1 MSNWTHVA
9 AIVRVDDL
17 RLGDSAPDF
26 DKIFG
31 TSFGYLED
39 IPSNPMP
46 FGTEGSLQKQV
57 WDNPQKECAAAYTV
71 SIFGD
76 LRSHDDPEE
85 ILEWFKKCLETL
97 IVRQA
102 TITIENEWN
111 GTINWTYTPEI

>member
-9 AIVRVDDL
+9 GVVRVDDL
-17 RLGDSAPDF
+17 RLTDNAPDF

-31 TSFGYLED
+31 KSFGYLED

-46 FGTEGSLQKQV
+46 FGSEGSLQKHV
-57 WDNPQKECAAAYTV
+57 WVNPDKEYAAAYTV

-85 ILEWFKKCLETL
+85 ILEWFKTCLKDL

-102 TITIENEWN
+102 IITIDNEQN
-111 GTINWTYTPEI
+111 GTINWTYTPEV